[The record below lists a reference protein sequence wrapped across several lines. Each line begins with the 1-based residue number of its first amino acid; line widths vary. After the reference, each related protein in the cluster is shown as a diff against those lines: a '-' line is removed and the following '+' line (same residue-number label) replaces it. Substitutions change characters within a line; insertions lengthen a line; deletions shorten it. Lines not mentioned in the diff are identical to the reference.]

1 MILELYF
8 NGPIYTMKHDNE
20 TVQAV
25 LVEGN
30 RIKAIYQ
37 EVPDL
42 KDVKYIDLNGN
53 AMFPGF
59 VDTHIHLVGTGIALR
74 GVNFKDDDD
83 IEIIIEK
90 IRNATEN
97 MDDGSFLICEGYNEN
112 QLDGYKITKDDIDAI
127 TDKKVIIK
135 RVCRHAAIV
144 NSSVFEYF
152 NINDNVADMPGGH
165 YEKVDGVLNGWV
177 HDNAME
183 AMLEVASIEDE
194 ASLTG
199 HVEYAV
205 QQFTQAGLTGVHTE
219 DLAYYNDFKDVLNAY
234 KNVINKD
241 NPFRLN
247 ILRHTEV
254 IEDVVQYDFEYNDYF
269 RPDAMK
275 FYADGALGGRT
286 ALFSEPYSDEDTY
299 GLAIYTPDEL
309 AEQVKKARDLDI
321 NIAVHMIGDKA
332 VEMVLDAIE
341 AHPPRS
347 GRDRLIH
354 VSFLREDLIERM
366 ARLNIIC
373 DIQPMFVA
381 SDFPWAIERVGTSR
395 IRYSYPWK
403 SLLDKGI
410 ICGGGSDSPI
420 EDFRPLSGIAAA
432 VNRKAADDKSDGY
445 NMAEALSVFEAIAL
459 YTTEAAKVA
468 DNISAYGTIEEGKI
482 ADFTI
487 LKEDPFKV
495 DRYQLQGIEVA
506 ATVID
511 GKIVYQAEN
520 LK

>member
-1 MILELYF
+1 MELYF
-8 NGPIYTMKHDNE
+8 NGPIYTMKNEGE

-30 RIKAIYQ
+30 RIKAVYN

-42 KDVKYIDLNGN
+42 DVHHVDLQGN
-53 AMFPGF
+53 VLFPGF
-59 VDTHIHLVGTGIALR
+59 IDTHIHLVGTGIALR
-74 GVNFKDDDD
+74 GVNFKDDYD

-90 IRNATEN
+90 IRNATQN
-97 MDDGSFLICEGYNEN
+97 MDDSGFLICEGYNEN
-112 QLDGYKITKDDIDAI
+112 QLGGFKITKDDIDAI

-135 RVCRHAAIV
+135 RVCRHAAVV
-144 NSSVFEYF
+144 NSSVFKYF
-152 NINDNVADMPGGH
+152 NIDDDVQDMPGGH
-165 YEKVDGVLNGWV
+165 YEKIDGVLNGWV

-183 AMLEVASIEDE
+183 TMLEVASIEDE
-194 ASLTG
+194 ASITG
-199 HVEYAV
+199 HVEYAI

-247 ILRHTEV
+247 ILRHTDV
-254 IEDVVQYDFEYNDYF
+254 IEEVVQYDFEYNDYF

-286 ALFSEPYSDEDTY
+286 ALFSEPYSDEETY
-299 GLAIYTPDEL
+299 GLAIYTAEEL
-309 AEQVKKARDLDI
+309 AEQVKKARALDV
-321 NIAVHMIGDKA
+321 NIAVHMIGDQA

-341 AHPPRS
+341 NHPPRS

-381 SDFPWAIERVGTSR
+381 SDFPWAIERVGEWR
-395 IRYSYPWK
+395 MRYSYPWK

-420 EDFRPLSGIAAA
+420 EDFRPMTGIAAA
-432 VNRKAADDKSDGY
+432 VNRKAVDDQSDGY
-445 NMAEALSVFEAIAL
+445 NMVEALSVFEAISL

-468 DNISAYGTIEEGKI
+468 HNLSEYGTIEEGKV

-495 DRYQLQGIEVA
+495 DRHLLHKVEVA
-506 ATVID
+506 ATVVD
-511 GKIVYQAEN
+511 GKAVY
-520 LK
+520 KDDDID